1 MSIWFLFCF
10 SSYIESW
17 PFFVL
22 QSRILTQQKYRRKNT
37 DTVPDNAEY
46 NWFHKWNCAS
56 PIVSYDLK
64 LTKHHTQAHLL
75 LSSCTARLKG
85 DLVSSSTRFNP
96 SSYDLKL
103 TKHNTQA
110 HLLLSSCTAR
120 LKGHLVSSSTRFN
133 PSSRS
138 EIKLRLWTCENETQY
153 SFRSRNTCQ
162 ILQRKRVWP
171 CTKIITPY
179 CNIWMYTQNKN
190 QKHSGEYRTMHR
202 CLNLNMALDG
212 RVHGQGSEQIARRR
226 SSQRDRDVQ
235 GTALAAAI
243 AEAPNC
249 NPLVE
254 RHGEHLRADGFHIN
268 TLIPSPPW
276 ESSGATPFPG
286 IPDR

>member
-96 SSYDLKL
+96 SS
-103 TKHNTQA
+103 
-110 HLLLSSCTAR
+110 
-120 LKGHLVSSSTRFN
+120 
-133 PSSRS
+133 RS

-179 CNIWMYTQNKN
+179 CNIWMY
-190 QKHSGEYRTMHR
+190 M
-202 CLNLNMALDG
+202 
-212 RVHGQGSEQIARRR
+212 
-226 SSQRDRDVQ
+226 
-235 GTALAAAI
+235 
-243 AEAPNC
+243 
-249 NPLVE
+249 
-254 RHGEHLRADGFHIN
+254 
-268 TLIPSPPW
+268 
-276 ESSGATPFPG
+276 
-286 IPDR
+286 